1 MLEDIILKKT
11 IIPNGTGERAAMSG
25 YAHQYDEFARKVY
38 DCIIDG
44 SLEEIRVAD
53 ADENVGKLDDI
64 CYVTEKEVHGY
75 QVKWTNTDNS
85 FKYIDF
91 KDLLPQIVDGWR
103 KLISLY
109 PNKKV
114 IPHLLTN
121 RPYSEN
127 DRSICNKEGLVI
139 GPFIQYK
146 SDVLDKLKGGC
157 STIDAK
163 WADALAELKE
173 FSTLTDEEE
182 PLFWNSFK
190 MEYFD
195 EQEEI
200 NVKIKN
206 SDKRIEDL
214 LDIARLIQ
222 MMASSKDRKVLATR
236 HEIVRMLNWSN
247 RFNTIYDHNLTVTS
261 SSYEPNT
268 EAIQQ
273 INSLLTNKTKGY
285 IFLEGTPGSG
295 KSTLLTQW
303 SRLIPEITIRYYGK
317 PSVNP
322 VL

>member
-1 MLEDIILKKT
+1 M
-11 IIPNGTGERAAMSG
+11 
-25 YAHQYDEFARKVY
+25 
-38 DCIIDG
+38 
-44 SLEEIRVAD
+44 
-53 ADENVGKLDDI
+53 
-64 CYVTEKEVHGY
+64 
-75 QVKWTNTDNS
+75 
-85 FKYIDF
+85 
-91 KDLLPQIVDGWR
+91 
-103 KLISLY
+103 
-109 PNKKV
+109 
-114 IPHLLTN
+114 LTN